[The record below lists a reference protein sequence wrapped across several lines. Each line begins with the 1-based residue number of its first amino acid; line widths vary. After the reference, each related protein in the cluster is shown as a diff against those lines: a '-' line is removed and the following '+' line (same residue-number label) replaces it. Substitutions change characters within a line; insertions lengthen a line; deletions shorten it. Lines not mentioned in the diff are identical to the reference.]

1 MACSKREE
9 EIMHLGMLDNF
20 SLNGSTLSR
29 QSLMGR
35 FAYQGPTVVDRRVAP
50 VMGTPS
56 RSFEPALLAG
66 GNAGGQLA
74 GKEIMTALAPLISA
88 SPKPAAADPFGGG
101 ASGARRAADQV
112 LGAVGQTLQDAQQ
125 RGASRSELQG
135 LAQQARA
142 GVEQGL
148 GEARNI
154 LSGMGVGEGSLSAQV
169 DDAQAM
175 LEQGLAALEAQ
186 LAPAAPVAVE
196 QSLQVASSRSQSLS
210 LEITTRDGDTV
221 VLSLSRSQAS
231 YQAAFQSVSGSSAT
245 STTQS
250 ASYASA
256 NFSLSVDG
264 QLDEGEMEAIQG
276 LMKKVDKLADKFFD
290 GNMQDAF
297 AKAMDMELNAKELVS
312 LTLDMEMTRMRQ
324 ASSSYQSV
332 GALETAAAAAP
343 VAAAQPPTVSPPA
356 SSLADTLNTLS
367 GLFQDMQTAMDMP
380 ELKNAFDKPS
390 RIFRQLMGGAVEL
403 HPVHDETAAALGEAA
418 GTSPK
423 ALLDQVSA
431 ALAGEETEAAEE
443 QPDHEEQ
450 DHEGKEH

>member
-1 MACSKREE
+1 MACSKRGE

-20 SLNGSTLSR
+20 SLNGSALSR

-35 FAYQGPTVVDRRVAP
+35 FAYQGPTVVDKRVAP
-50 VMGTPS
+50 AMGTAS

-66 GNAGGQLA
+66 SNAGGQLA

-88 SPKPAAADPFGGG
+88 SPKPAADPFDGG
-101 ASGARRAADQV
+101 ASGVRRAADQV

-135 LAQQARA
+135 LAQQART

-154 LSGMGVGEGSLSAQV
+154 LAGMGLGSGEVTAQV
-169 DDAQAM
+169 DATQAM

-186 LAPAAPVAVE
+186 LAPAAPVAAE

-231 YQAAFQSVSGSSAT
+231 YQGAFQSVSGGSVT
-245 STTQS
+245 STAQS

-256 NFSLSVDG
+256 NFSLSVNG
-264 QLDEGEMEAIQG
+264 QLDEAEMEAIQG

-290 GNMQDAF
+290 GNVQDAF
-297 AKAMDMELNAKELVS
+297 AKAMDMELKAKELVS
-312 LTLDMEMTRMRQ
+312 FTLDMEMTRMRQ

-332 GALETAAAAAP
+332 GALETAPAAAP
-343 VAAAQPPTVSPPA
+343 VAAQPAAVSPPA
-356 SSLADTLNTLS
+356 SMADTLNTLS

-403 HPVHDETAAALGEAA
+403 HPAHDETAAALGEAA
-418 GTSPK
+418 GVSPK
-423 ALLDQVSA
+423 SLLDQVSA
-431 ALAGEETEAAEE
+431 ALAGEEDEGAEE
-443 QPDHEEQ
+443 QPDHE
-450 DHEGKEH
+450 DKER